1 MTEATDLEISPDVLY
16 GIVQLALDQVEGLH
30 TVQPPVRVG
39 EILTGRRAKG
49 IQIDR
54 GEDGISA
61 SLTVCVDY
69 GVEIPKVAVEAQRAV
84 REAVASMTGLSVATV
99 DVTVE
104 DVDLKQSGG

>member
-1 MTEATDLEISPDVLY
+1 MTEATDLDISPDVLY

-61 SLTVCVDY
+61 ALTVCIDY
-69 GVEIPKVAVEAQRAV
+69 GVEIPKVAAEAQRAV